1 MTRPSPAFD
10 LVASLALAG
19 AAALIVVRP
28 HHVTKIA
35 ASPLL
40 QGGLAKRLA
49 PPPPPPPSPVA
60 KIRELRRLARRYAP
74 PVRARMRQLTRTTGR
89 KLNGSAALLAFS
101 VLTDSAVEHY
111 RGSFQNR
118 AMYTP
123 LIAAAVT
130 LGASLLGLA
139 DTRAQKHAAR
149 DVVYASAAATGFTG
163 LGFHFYNILKRPG
176 GWSWLNLF
184 YAAPIGAPMA
194 LALAGLIGRGAEQV
208 RDTAPL
214 DDATVLGLPAGRML
228 AAVTAAGLAGTVGEA
243 GLLHFRGAY
252 HDPAM
257 LLPVTVPPLA
267 SAALA
272 AAALR
277 PSRNVNRLARWW
289 LRMTA
294 LLGFAG
300 VGFHAY
306 GVSRNMGGWRNWSQ
320 NVLNGPPLP
329 APPSF
334 TGLALAG
341 LAALNLIEEA
351 ETDV

>member
-10 LVASLALAG
+10 LMANLALAG

-40 QGGLAKRLA
+40 QGGFVKRLV

-60 KIRELRRLARRYAP
+60 KLRELRRLARRYTP
-74 PVRARMRQLTRTTGR
+74 PARARMRRLTRATGR

-123 LIAAAVT
+123 LIAGAVT
-130 LGASLLGLA
+130 LGASLLGFT

-194 LALAGLIGRGAEQV
+194 LALAGLIGRGAERV

-252 HDPAM
+252 HNPAM

-341 LAALNLIEEA
+341 LAALTLIEEA